1 MNSWNLKFLSFAV
14 ILTIG
19 TSKAFAGAGIAT
31 AHSLATEA
39 GISMLQMG
47 GNAFDA
53 AVAISSTLAV
63 VEPGSSGMGGGG
75 FWLLYD
81 AAKQQSIM
89 LDGREK
95 APLKASRDMYLNDQG
110 DVIARLSIDG
120 PLAAGIP
127 GQPAAL
133 VWLAENYGSL
143 PLSVSLKPSIN
154 AAKRGFEVND
164 RFQRKIKWRKAQLE
178 NYPSTAEIF
187 LRGGEI
193 PKVGELIVQEDLA
206 NVLQALAERGH
217 DGFYSG
223 PVAEALVKGVQEADG
238 IWTIED
244 FNQYE
249 VAVRVPVTFLYR
261 NMKITSAALPSSGG
275 IVLAEV
281 LNILENYDISTL
293 DEADHIHVVV
303 EATRRAYRDRAE
315 YMGDPDFVSVPV
327 EMLISKSYA
336 SGLSQSIRM
345 DTATKSDELAPI
357 TVITGEGGNT
367 THFSVIDSDNN
378 MVAATLSINHLFGS
392 GFIPPNTG
400 VLLNNEMDDFS
411 LRPGSPNSYGLI
423 GSDAN
428 SIEAGKRMLSSMTP
442 TFIEDDQRIA
452 ILGAPGGSRI
462 ITMVLLG
469 ILEFEKGK
477 DAKSIVGRPRFH
489 HQYLPDEIQF
499 EKNAPDE
506 DVRSALKSRGH
517 RYKISP
523 TTWGNMQIVIL
534 EKSSG
539 TVTAAS
545 DPRGEGTSWQVN

>member
-1 MNSWNLKFLSFAV
+1 MNYWKLKILPFAV

-19 TSKAFAGAGIAT
+19 TLKAFAGAGIAT

-39 GISMLQMG
+39 GISILQMG

-81 AAKQQSIM
+81 AAKKQSIM

-95 APLKASRDMYLNDQG
+95 APLQASRDMYLDDKG

-120 PLAAGIP
+120 PLSAGIP

-143 PLSVSLKPSIN
+143 PLSELLEPSIN
-154 AAKRGFEVND
+154 AAQRGFEVGD
-164 RFQRKIKWRKAQLE
+164 RVQSKIKLRKVQLE
-178 NYPSTAEIF
+178 NYPSAAEIF
-187 LRGGEI
+187 LDGGNI
-193 PKVGELIVQEDLA
+193 PEVGELLVQEDLA
-206 NVLQALAERGH
+206 NVLQAMAERGH

-223 PVAEALVKGVQEADG
+223 PVAEALVKGVQDAGG

-249 VAVRVPVTFLYR
+249 VVVRVPVTFTYR
-261 NMKITSAALPSSGG
+261 NMKITAAALPSSGG
-275 IVLAEV
+275 IVLAEA
-281 LNILENYDISTL
+281 LNILETYDISKL
-293 DEADHIHVVV
+293 DDADLIHVVV
-303 EATRRAYRDRAE
+303 EAARRAYRDRAE
-315 YMGDPDFVSVPV
+315 YLGDPDFVSVPV
-327 EMLISKSYA
+327 EMLISKYYA
-336 SGLSQSIRM
+336 SGLNQSIRM
-345 DTATKSDELAPI
+345 DTATNSDELAPI
-357 TVITGEGGNT
+357 TISTGEGGNT

-378 MVAATLSINHLFGS
+378 MVAATLSINYLFGS
-392 GFIPPNTG
+392 GFLPPNTG

-411 LRPGSPNSYGLI
+411 LRPGSPNVYGLV

-469 ILEFEKGK
+469 ILEFEKGA
-477 DAKSIVGRPRFH
+477 DANSIVSRPRFH
-489 HQYLPDEIQF
+489 HQYLPDMIQF
-499 EKNAPDE
+499 EKDAPDE
-506 DVRSALKSRGH
+506 DVLSALESKGLQFR
-517 RYKISP
+517 ILDQ
-523 TTWGNMQIVIL
+523 TWGNMQTVIL

-545 DPRGEGTSWQVN
+545 DPRGQGTSWQAN

>member
-1 MNSWNLKFLSFAV
+1 
-14 ILTIG
+14 
-19 TSKAFAGAGIAT
+19 
-31 AHSLATEA
+31 
-39 GISMLQMG
+39 MLQMG

-95 APLKASRDMYLNDQG
+95 APLEASRDMYLNDQG

-120 PLAAGIP
+120 PLSAGIP

-143 PLSVSLKPSIN
+143 PLSVSLEPSIN
-154 AAKRGFEVND
+154 AAQRGFEVSD
-164 RFQRKIKWRKAQLE
+164 RFQSKIKRRKAQLE
-178 NYPSTAEIF
+178 NFPSTAEIF
-187 LRGGEI
+187 LHGGEI
-193 PKVGELIVQEDLA
+193 PEVGELIVQEDLA
-206 NVLQALAERGH
+206 NVLQVLAERGH

-223 PVAEALVKGVQEADG
+223 PVAETLVKGVQEAGG

-244 FNQYE
+244 LNQYE
-249 VAVRVPVTFLYR
+249 VAVRVPVTFSYR
-261 NMKITSAALPSSGG
+261 KMKITSAALPSSGG

-281 LNILENYDISTL
+281 FNILENYEISTL
-293 DEADHIHVVV
+293 DEADIIHLVV

-327 EMLISKSYA
+327 EMLISKNYA
-336 SGLSQSIRM
+336 SSLSQSIRM
-345 DTATKSDELAPI
+345 DTATKSNELAPI
-357 TVITGEGGNT
+357 TVTTGEGGNT
-367 THFSVIDSDNN
+367 THFSVIDSDKN
-378 MVAATLSINHLFGS
+378 MVAATLSINYLFGS

-411 LRPGSPNSYGLI
+411 LRPGSPNIYGLV

-428 SIEAGKRMLSSMTP
+428 SIEPGKRMLSSMTP

-469 ILEFEKGK
+469 ILEFEKGA
-477 DAKSIVGRPRFH
+477 DAESIASRPRFH
-489 HQYLPDEIQF
+489 HQFLPDVIQF
-499 EKNAPDE
+499 ERNAPDE
-506 DVRSALKSRGH
+506 DVLSELESRGH
-517 RYKISP
+517 QFNISDR
-523 TTWGNMQIVIL
+523 TWGNMQTVIF

-539 TVTAAS
+539 NVTAAS
-545 DPRGEGTSWQVN
+545 DPRGQGTSWQAN